1 LSSTVVSRNEDLKQ
15 LRDEGYDVAVE
26 QGFLLVRNVPFVNE
40 QRQVGRG
47 TLMSALTLTGEH
59 AEAPDTHVV
68 MWIGEFPCRED
79 GTRIEQLSYEGG
91 KDLGGG
97 LIIDFGF
104 SNKPAAG
111 LPDHHAKMTHYAS
124 IIEGPAR
131 AIEPEATSKTFPPV
145 VPDAE
150 EQTPFRYIDTATS
163 RAKIGALSE
172 RLKLSRVAIV
182 GLGGTGSYVLDFL
195 GKTPLW
201 ELHLFDEDVFSSHN
215 AFRAPG
221 APSLEELEARPLK
234 VNYLAAIYE
243 KMRSGVVAHDIA
255 ITAENVEAELEGM
268 EFVFICV
275 DVASAKGPIVE
286 ALERK
291 GIAFIDVGMGL
302 EAGGEALGQA
312 TLGGGVRATLS
323 TPKCREVLRANV
335 SLSDTADDGEYDT
348 NIQIAELNA
357 LNAALAVVK
366 FKKHFGFYRDLS
378 GTLNSVYAIDTESLA
393 REEVEDET

>member
-1 LSSTVVSRNEDLKQ
+1 MSSTVVSRNEDLKR
-15 LRDEGYDVAVE
+15 LRDEGYDVAVG
-26 QGFLLVRNVPFVNE
+26 QGYLLVRGVPFVNE

-47 TLMSALTLTGEH
+47 TLVSALTLTGEH

-68 MWIGEFPCRED
+68 MWIGAFPCRED
-79 GTRIEQLSYEGG
+79 GTRIEQLSHEGG

-97 LIIDFGF
+97 LTVDFGF

-111 LPDHHAKMTHYAS
+111 LPDHYAKMTHYAN

-131 AIEPEATSKTFPPV
+131 VIEPEATSKTFPPV
-145 VPDAE
+145 VPDAD

-163 RAKIGALSE
+163 RAKIGALTD
-172 RLKLSRVAIV
+172 RLKLSQVAIIGV
-182 GLGGTGSYVLDFL
+182 GGTGSYVLDFV
-195 GKTPLW
+195 GKTPVW
-201 ELHLFDEDVFSSHN
+201 EIHLFDEDVFSSHN

-243 KMRSGVVAHDIA
+243 KMRSGVVAHDVPIS
-255 ITAENVEAELEGM
+255 AENAETELEGM
-268 EFVFICV
+268 DFVFVCV
-275 DVASAKGPIVE
+275 DVAAAKGPIIE

-291 GIAFIDVGMGL
+291 GIPFVDVGMGL
-302 EAGGEALGQA
+302 EAGGEELGQE

-323 TPKCREVLRANV
+323 TPERRDVVRASV
-335 SLSDTADDGEYDT
+335 SLADTAGDGEYDT

-378 GTLNSVYAIDTESLA
+378 GTLNSVYMIDTESLV
-393 REEVEDET
+393 REEVDGEA

>member
-1 LSSTVVSRNEDLKQ
+1 LSSTVVSRNEDLKR
-15 LRDEGYDVAVE
+15 LRDEGYDVVIE
-26 QGFLLVRNVPFVNE
+26 QGFLLVRGVPFVNE

-47 TLMSALTLTGEH
+47 TLVSALTLTGEH

-68 MWIGEFPCRED
+68 MWIGDFPCRED
-79 GTRIEQLSYEGG
+79 GTRIEQLSHEDA

-97 LIIDFGF
+97 LAVDFGF

-111 LPDHHAKMTHYAS
+111 LLDHHAKMTHYAN

-145 VPDAE
+145 VPDAD
-150 EQTPFRYIDTATS
+150 EQTPFRYVDTATG
-163 RAKIGALSE
+163 RAKIGAFTE
-172 RLKLSRVAIV
+172 RLKLPRVAIV

-195 GKTPLW
+195 GKTPVW
-201 ELHLFDEDVFSSHN
+201 EIHLFDEDVFSSHN

-255 ITAENVEAELEGM
+255 ITAENADAELEGM
-268 EFVFICV
+268 DFVFISV
-275 DVASAKGPIVE
+275 DVAGAKGPIVE

-291 GIAFIDVGMGL
+291 GIAFVDVGMGL
-302 EAGGEALGQA
+302 EAGGEALGQE

-323 TPKCREVLRANV
+323 TPECREVFRANV
-335 SLSDTADDGEYDT
+335 SLADTADDGEYDT
-348 NIQIAELNA
+348 NIQVAELNA

-378 GTLNSVYAIDTESLA
+378 GTLNSVYAIDTESLV